1 MNELKKNKLALI
13 GVTREIQKIFSL
25 GEVNDTQINKLK
37 IYIEYYEQLQ
47 EELDTLKKNY
57 KIDSDPETENFL
69 DMLKR
74 SVTNAGNK

>member
-1 MNELKKNKLALI
+1 MNELKKNRLALI

-25 GEVNDTQINKLK
+25 GEVNDTLINKLK

-47 EELDTLKKNY
+47 EELDILKKNY
-57 KIDSDPETENFL
+57 KNDSDPETENFL

>member
-1 MNELKKNKLALI
+1 MNELKKNRLALI

-25 GEVNDTQINKLK
+25 GEVNDTQIIKLK
-37 IYIEYYEQLQ
+37 MHIEDYEQLQ
-47 EELDTLKKNY
+47 KERDTLKKNY
-57 KIDSDPETENFL
+57 KIDSNPETEEFL

>member
-1 MNELKKNKLALI
+1 MNELKKNRLALI

-25 GEVNDTQINKLK
+25 GEVNDTLINKLK

-47 EELDTLKKNY
+47 EELDILKKNY